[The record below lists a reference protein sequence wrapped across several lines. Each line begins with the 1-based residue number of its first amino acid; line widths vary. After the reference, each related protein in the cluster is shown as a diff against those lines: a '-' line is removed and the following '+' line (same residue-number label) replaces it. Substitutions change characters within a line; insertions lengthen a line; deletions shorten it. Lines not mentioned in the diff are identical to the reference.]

1 MPNSPE
7 VRDTRGFLF
16 MKMADYPKAIVEY
29 DSALKADPNHARSL
43 YGRGLAK
50 TKTGDQ
56 ATGTVDMAN
65 AVKLDPTVAQEF
77 AKFGLK

>member
-16 MKMADYPKAIVEY
+16 LKMSDFAKAIVEY
-29 DSALKADPNHARSL
+29 NSALQIDPNHARSL

-50 TKTGDQ
+50 TKTGDKT
-56 ATGTVDMAN
+56 AGGADMAS
-65 AVKLDPTVAQEF
+65 AVKIDPNVAQEF
-77 AKFGLK
+77 ARFGLK